1 MDSSHIELKSVP
13 TLPGVYQFKDK
24 DGKIIYI
31 GKAKNLRNRVR
42 SYFQKNKSQSPKTIT
57 MMKNARNLD
66 WIVVENEVEA
76 LITEANLIKEYRPRY
91 NILMKDDKTY
101 PYIRITNEPFPQV
114 LLARKIVKDGS
125 KYYGPFTDSYRLR
138 TILKVLHKVFPIR
151 SCSYF
156 LDEKIVDQKKVTLCL
171 DYHIKRC
178 EGPCEGLVNEQEY
191 KKMID
196 HVGSFMKGDSTKVE
210 EYVESKMITASKKM
224 LYEEAAL
231 HRDQLNAVRGFSSRK
246 SQTGESYENRD
257 VFALA
262 AKDEMGIMVILRIRN
277 GFIYSREKLSLKNL
291 FGSDSDTFKSVI
303 TRFYM
308 GSNLIP
314 SHLSL
319 PLKPTNEKDLIS
331 WLTKEK
337 GSKVRFEYPQKGA
350 KAKELRITIKN
361 AELLLNEWLIKRS
374 KYKDHVPKILIQLKE
389 DLNLQVSPKN
399 IEAFDVS
406 HLGGTNTVA
415 SMVSFINAK
424 PRKTNYRKFNI
435 KSTDKID
442 DFASIREV
450 VSRRYTR
457 LKKEKSQ
464 FPDLI
469 LIDGGKGQLNMAT
482 SALRD
487 LGLDYIPVVGLAKRL
502 EEVFIPGNPEA
513 QIIHKDS
520 PGLILLRRIRDEA
533 HRFAISFQRNKR
545 DKSMVESPLLKIK
558 GVGNKTVKKLFTEF
572 DGLKDL
578 ANQKP
583 ENISDRIGISKELSK
598 NIIKVSKSIQNK

>member
-1 MDSSHIELKSVP
+1 M
-13 TLPGVYQFKDK
+13 
-24 DGKIIYI
+24 
-31 GKAKNLRNRVR
+31 
-42 SYFQKNKSQSPKTIT
+42 
-57 MMKNARNLD
+57 
-66 WIVVENEVEA
+66 
-76 LITEANLIKEYRPRY
+76 
-91 NILMKDDKTY
+91 
-101 PYIRITNEPFPQV
+101 
-114 LLARKIVKDGS
+114 
-125 KYYGPFTDSYRLR
+125 
-138 TILKVLHKVFPIR
+138 
-151 SCSYF
+151 
-156 LDEKIVDQKKVTLCL
+156 
-171 DYHIKRC
+171 
-178 EGPCEGLVNEQEY
+178 
-191 KKMID
+191 
-196 HVGSFMKGDSTKVE
+196 
-210 EYVESKMITASKKM
+210 
-224 LYEEAAL
+224 
-231 HRDQLNAVRGFSSRK
+231 
-246 SQTGESYENRD
+246 
-257 VFALA
+257 
-262 AKDEMGIMVILRIRN
+262 
-277 GFIYSREKLSLKNL
+277 
-291 FGSDSDTFKSVI
+291 
-303 TRFYM
+303 
-308 GSNLIP
+308 
-314 SHLSL
+314 
-319 PLKPTNEKDLIS
+319 
-331 WLTKEK
+331 
-337 GSKVRFEYPQKGA
+337 
-350 KAKELRITIKN
+350 
-361 AELLLNEWLIKRS
+361 
-374 KYKDHVPKILIQLKE
+374 KE

-502 EEVFIPGNPEA
+502 EE
-513 QIIHKDS
+513 
-520 PGLILLRRIRDEA
+520 
-533 HRFAISFQRNKR
+533 R